1 MSWLT
6 PLGLL
11 GLLGLIVWLIIYI
24 IKPNFQRKII
34 STTYV
39 WKRSLKFRKKRIPMN
54 KLRSILLIICQILTI
69 SALSA
74 ALAQPFIAAAEEEK
88 NEKIIILD
96 ASADMLTALEDGT
109 NTRFDRA
116 VTQIHEY
123 VDQVIAEGGRVSV
136 ILATNTPEFI
146 VQRAGEEF
154 KGAVHEKLDML
165 IDPNDY
171 RCTYGVANMEEAMKL
186 AETVLLENPK
196 AEVVLYT
203 GTTYTDPGKV
213 TVVDV
218 SDMNEWNCAILGAKA
233 VIVENFY
240 EFTIDLAC
248 YGRDSAINLYMDV
261 YGVNGGGTR
270 SFNESVL
277 YTQEMGSVTLTF
289 GNDQARAD
297 TEDNYILADI
307 YSYEY
312 AYIRVGHDDS
322 LQCDN
327 NMYLYGGTKPELKI
341 QYYSSLP
348 NPFYSGVLRALGD
361 TVDSDWDIHVKEVRN
376 PDVPEDSGY
385 DVYIYEHTM
394 PEKLPT
400 DGLVLLVNP
409 DQAPNGSGFYLG
421 NRFASQSEL
430 FLEGG
435 EEQHPLMDGLDVS
448 NISVTMFTKIN
459 NYSGDF
465 VPVMYC
471 QGYPIMLASTSK
483 EYKMVVMAFSLNYS
497 NLPLVKEFPT
507 MILNM
512 LNYYVPSTVQDHLY
526 EVDDIVTL
534 NARGP
539 ELMIEGPENL
549 KLTMKNFPGTMHVT
563 VPGSYTMTQTAL
575 SGEYVV
581 ENIYVKIPAVESNI
595 RLVEDVLENPEIEYV
610 EEDMDKD
617 LVFYCALILVVLL
630 FCEWLLQLKEYF

>member
-248 YGRDSAINLYMDV
+248 YGRDNAINLYMDV

-289 GNDQARAD
+289 GDR
-297 TEDNYILADI
+297 
-307 YSYEY
+307 
-312 AYIRVGHDDS
+312 
-322 LQCDN
+322 
-327 NMYLYGGTKPELKI
+327 K
-341 QYYSSLP
+341 
-348 NPFYSGVLRALGD
+348 
-361 TVDSDWDIHVKEVRN
+361 
-376 PDVPEDSGY
+376 
-385 DVYIYEHTM
+385 
-394 PEKLPT
+394 
-400 DGLVLLVNP
+400 
-409 DQAPNGSGFYLG
+409 
-421 NRFASQSEL
+421 
-430 FLEGG
+430 
-435 EEQHPLMDGLDVS
+435 
-448 NISVTMFTKIN
+448 SV
-459 NYSGDF
+459 
-465 VPVMYC
+465 V
-471 QGYPIMLASTSK
+471 
-483 EYKMVVMAFSLNYS
+483 
-497 NLPLVKEFPT
+497 
-507 MILNM
+507 
-512 LNYYVPSTVQDHLY
+512 
-526 EVDDIVTL
+526 
-534 NARGP
+534 
-539 ELMIEGPENL
+539 
-549 KLTMKNFPGTMHVT
+549 
-563 VPGSYTMTQTAL
+563 
-575 SGEYVV
+575 
-581 ENIYVKIPAVESNI
+581 
-595 RLVEDVLENPEIEYV
+595 
-610 EEDMDKD
+610 
-617 LVFYCALILVVLL
+617 
-630 FCEWLLQLKEYF
+630 